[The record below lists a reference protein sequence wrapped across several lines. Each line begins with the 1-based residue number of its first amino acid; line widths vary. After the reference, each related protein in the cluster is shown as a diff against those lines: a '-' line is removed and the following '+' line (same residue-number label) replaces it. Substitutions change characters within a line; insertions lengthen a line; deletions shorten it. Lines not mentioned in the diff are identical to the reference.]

1 MPRTLVL
8 IGFSAVL
15 VLAQNGSSTISGSV
29 KDGTGAVLASAKV
42 KIVNEQ
48 TGTSFDT
55 ETNDA
60 GLYRVGAL
68 LPGIY
73 RVEVETNGF
82 ERLVRRPVSLEV
94 GQVVGLDLTL
104 QLGQASETVTVTEA
118 APLMHT
124 QSAELGDVVEHR
136 RVVELPLNGRFFVNL
151 VPLTVG
157 VTPAAGVGNPNNN
170 QYLGARAGQPGSNG
184 RDRSIFQLPRSAA
197 SRIRA
202 GSRSRRTSTSLS
214 CACRAETAS
223 RSQYDG

>member
-1 MPRTLVL
+1 MPRTLVF

-82 ERLVRRPVSLEV
+82 ERLVRRPVSLC
-94 GQVVGLDLTL
+94 
-104 QLGQASETVTVTEA
+104 
-118 APLMHT
+118 
-124 QSAELGDVVEHR
+124 
-136 RVVELPLNGRFFVNL
+136 F
-151 VPLTVG
+151 
-157 VTPAAGVGNPNNN
+157 
-170 QYLGARAGQPGSNG
+170 
-184 RDRSIFQLPRSAA
+184 
-197 SRIRA
+197 
-202 GSRSRRTSTSLS
+202 
-214 CACRAETAS
+214 
-223 RSQYDG
+223 